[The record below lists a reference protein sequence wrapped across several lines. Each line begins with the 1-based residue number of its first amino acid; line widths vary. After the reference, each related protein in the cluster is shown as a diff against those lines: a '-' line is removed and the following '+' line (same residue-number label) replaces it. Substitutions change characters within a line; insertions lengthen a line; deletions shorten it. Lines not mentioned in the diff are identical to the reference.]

1 MVEDILCDLC
11 GNFYNV
17 NGYYGC
23 PYCPDK
29 FDEMK
34 ARIKQLET
42 ELGKAHDLLKE
53 VIEMERRMGWKLS
66 VVAYIKEYLRIP

>member
-1 MVEDILCDLC
+1 
-11 GNFYNV
+11 
-17 NGYYGC
+17 
-23 PYCPDK
+23 
-29 FDEMK
+29 MK